1 MASLAGFEP
10 ATRCLEGSRSI
21 QLSYR
26 DAHYGCGL
34 KCSNAAYAGQAMNRI
49 QGMCVVMR

>member
-1 MASLAGFEP
+1 MKLSKIEFVNFVNTCEQFEAKLMASLAGFEP

-26 DAHYGCGL
+26 DIGAEQ
-34 KCSNAAYAGQAMNRI
+34 S
-49 QGMCVVMR
+49 